1 MQEYAELV
9 RPRAHPMVE
18 LGHAR
23 VVGKSSRHPRGL
35 KVAKLSLNPCLVVG
49 ARSAALDG
57 EPAVQESKRRI
68 LLRFTAADIGQ
79 SGEVDK
85 GARAIVSRP

>member
-1 MQEYAELV
+1 MATEPWAILC
-9 RPRAHPMVE
+9 R
-18 LGHAR
+18 HALDPLIPEQS
-23 VVGKSSRHPRGL
+23 V
-35 KVAKLSLNPCLVVG
+35 NPCLVVG

-85 GARAIVSRP
+85 GARDSEQALG

>member
-1 MQEYAELV
+1 MLTTFYIVITL
-9 RPRAHPMVE
+9 
-18 LGHAR
+18 LSGHTHS
-23 VVGKSSRHPRGL
+23 V
-35 KVAKLSLNPCLVVG
+35 NPCLVVG